1 MLGRLGMDFSFLKT
15 AFASVRRFARAD
27 HGGPLIIFGLAL
39 PVLLLAT
46 GAAVDYGYLYLRQ
59 SALQRAADAA
69 ALDSAKELLLANAD
83 EDVIASLAQASV
95 AVNLRQKSEGVAV
108 STKVSEEARTV
119 SVAIRQTVNLF
130 ILDGL
135 TDLDSFDI
143 AAEATARV
151 AGDMPICLLI
161 LETGNRAALA
171 LNNSSQITGVECA
184 VHSNSSSSSGIVA
197 LRDSNLSSRLTCT
210 AGGYRGDTENF
221 EPQPLTDCP
230 PIEDPLASR
239 PPPSSGHC
247 MEKGHKVTGGRQTL
261 SPGTYCNGLSI
272 GGKADVL
279 FGPGIYI
286 IQDGMLSIS
295 GSARV
300 RGENV
305 GFYLVG
311 DNAKI
316 SFDPGTSIDLS
327 APKDGLLAGILFFED
342 RKNRELQKHV
352 IRSNG
357 ARSLVGTFY
366 LPQGE
371 LTIDATKPL
380 FDRSAY
386 TVIIARRL
394 NMFSGP
400 NLVLNSDYKNT
411 DVPLPP
417 ELEGASGHG
426 EKVLLAK

>member
-1 MLGRLGMDFSFLKT
+1 MDFCFLKT
-15 AFASVRRFARAD
+15 VLAGARRFACSD
-27 HGGPLIIFGLAL
+27 HGGPVIIFALAL

-59 SALQRAADAA
+59 SALQQAADAA
-69 ALDSAKELLLANAD
+69 ALDGAKELLLANAD
-83 EDVIASLAQASV
+83 EDVIASLAEASV
-95 AVNLRQKSEGVAV
+95 AVNLHEKSEGVAV
-108 STKVSEEARTV
+108 TTRLAAEARTV
-119 SVAIRQTVNLF
+119 SVAIRQTVDLF

-135 TDLDSFDI
+135 ADLDSFEI
-143 AAEATARV
+143 AAASTARV
-151 AGDMPICLLI
+151 AGDMPICMLI
-161 LETGNRAALA
+161 LETGSRAALA
-171 LNNSSQITGVECA
+171 LNNKSRITGVECA
-184 VHSNSSSSSGIVA
+184 VHSNSNSSSGIA
-197 LRDSNLSSRLTCT
+197 AFRDSMLSSRLTCT
-210 AGGYRGDTENF
+210 AGGYKGDTENF
-221 EPQPLTDCP
+221 EPRPLTDCP
-230 PIEDPLASR
+230 PIDDPLAARRS
-239 PPPSSGHC
+239 PPAGKC
-247 MEKGHKVTGGRQTL
+247 TEKGLKITDGRHTL
-261 SPGTYCNGLSI
+261 FPGTYCDGLAI
-272 GGKADVL
+272 GGKADVV
-279 FGPGIYI
+279 FSPGVYV
-286 IQDGMLSIS
+286 IQDGQLSVS
-295 GSARV
+295 GTARV
-300 RGENV
+300 RGEHV

-311 DNAKI
+311 RNAT
-316 SFDPGTSIDLS
+316 FGFQPQTSVDLS

-342 RKNRELQKHV
+342 RSNKELQKHV

-386 TVIIARRL
+386 TVIIARRM

-400 NLVLNSDYKNT
+400 NLVLNSEYDNT